1 MSTSPVADV
10 EVGLDFYAALKEVAS
25 GKKITRP
32 GWPEHA
38 CIFLHASAVHVRDTR
53 GLHTLI
59 LTDADLQATDWQV
72 VREH

>member
-1 MSTSPVADV
+1 MESPIADIA
-10 EVGLDFYAALKEVAS
+10 VGLDFYSALREVAS

-38 CIFLHASAVHVRDTR
+38 SIFLHASAVHVRTGN

-59 LTDADLQATDWQV
+59 VSDADLQATDWRV
-72 VREH
+72 VTEH